1 MTDDRLIP
9 RRAVLARLGVG
20 RTTLYR
26 WMDESGFPRAVA
38 VGPRAVRWLESE
50 VDAWI
55 AARPRVRGV
64 DDTPAT
70 PAA

>member
-1 MTDDRLIP
+1 MTNDRLIP
-9 RRAVLARLGVG
+9 RRAVLARIGVG

-26 WMDESGFPRAVA
+26 WMDEAGFPKAVK

-50 VDAWI
+50 VTAWI
-55 AARPRVRGV
+55 AARPRVHSV
-64 DDTPAT
+64 DDS

>member
-1 MTDDRLIP
+1 MAYDRLIP
-9 RRAVLARLGVG
+9 RRAVLARIGIG

-26 WMDESGFPRAVA
+26 WIGESAFPRPVA

-50 VDAWI
+50 VTDWI

-64 DDTPAT
+64 DDSP